1 MRDVPVRHS
10 EVKDFLRCRQLWHY
24 RWVEGLRPKSFEGQR
39 ALNVGT
45 VMHKFLQAFYEG
57 LKELQNSVGK
67 PLVDVLNT
75 AFEKA
80 RNVFEQLG
88 GEDEE
93 VLDLIQQIASHYVR
107 VYAEKDLWDW
117 RIVAVEQP
125 FEFDYSMRGLWYVPY
140 AGTIDL
146 IVEDS
151 DGLLWVVDHKFTSSL
166 DTYEQV
172 APYDRQITRYLWAV
186 QQMYPNRQVA
196 GFIYNLIAKA
206 VPQKPKV
213 LKNGQLSKDMRIKTT
228 YEVYLQA
235 IKEHGLNPDDYADIL
250 EHLRMQRNPFF
261 RRVEVHRTQKEIEV
275 AMEELFYIAADMNG
289 ASVYRN
295 YTKDCRWDCPYVG
308 LCQVEAFGDDGSQ
321 YRAEHFV
328 VEGEE
333 SQNVAENPF

>member
-24 RWVEGLRPKSFEGQR
+24 RWVEGLRPKSFDRQR

-45 VMHKFLQAFYEG
+45 VMHKFLQEWYLG
-57 LKELQNSVGK
+57 LKERQEGAGK
-67 PLVDVLNT
+67 PFDVVLS
-75 AFEKA
+75 AALKQA
-80 RNVFEQLG
+80 RNMFEQLG
-88 GEDEE
+88 GTDEDAW
-93 VLDLIQQIASHYVR
+93 DLIRQIAQHYVQ
-107 VYAEKDLWDW
+107 VYGERDLWSW
-117 RIVAVEQP
+117 RVVAVEQP
-125 FEFDYSMRGLWYVPY
+125 FYTMHGALQVPY
-140 AGTIDL
+140 SGTIDL
-146 IVEDS
+146 IVEDL
-151 DGLLWVVDHKFTSSL
+151 DGLLWVVDHKFTNNL

-206 VPQKPKV
+206 APQKPKV

-235 IKEHGLNPDDYADIL
+235 IKEHGLNPDDYAEIL
-250 EHLRMQRNPFF
+250 EHLQMQRNPFF
-261 RRVEVHRTQKEIEV
+261 RRVEVHRTQQEIEV
-275 AMEELFYIAADMNG
+275 AMEELTLIVEDMDG

-308 LCQVEAFGDDGSQ
+308 LCQVEAFGDDGSH
-321 YRAEHFV
+321 YRAEHFT
-328 VEGEE
+328 VEGEMQE
-333 SQNVAENPF
+333 VENNPF